1 MKTSKRKFKAWL
13 PIVLAASLTVLP
25 PTSGAATEG
34 TQQEALLDQLALY
47 ELHTLAGNGELGLV
61 NGASQLSS
69 FRQPISLTAT
79 TEGTLLVADSSNQ
92 RIRQVT
98 AATTSTYAGLDLGE
112 DDYGDLIGAW
122 NDGDRTTA
130 AFDNPAG
137 LAVSRTGMIVTADA
151 GNHAIRSIDAQGR
164 VRTVAGDGILGLVDG
179 EGAGARFYQPMDV
192 AVTDS
197 GVIYVA
203 DTLNHVIRKIE
214 QGRVTTLTA
223 PSDRAV
229 EYFPGAV
236 EPAGDYADGKLAR
249 AKFNE
254 PSGLV
259 LDAKGNL
266 YVSDTGNQLIRY
278 IDFTAGTVS
287 TVAGGM
293 AIYEPGEVYAEGGYA
308 DGQASTAR
316 FHSPRG
322 LSLTPEGGL
331 LIADSLNHAIRYLKD
346 GKVRTIAGTPEETG
360 KADGLAGYAGLNTP
374 TDIVAVGKGAY
385 AIADS
390 ANNRIR
396 ILQPYQLPA
405 GVTADGQIKLLY
417 QNERLATEAEPVI
430 LNGTTFVPVRII
442 AERLGYDVV
451 FDKTSGQVTVSR
463 GDLSYRLH
471 AETNL
476 IQRGEGAQR
485 TSITINAA
493 PFIQD
498 DRLYLPV
505 RFFAEEMGLDVQW
518 LPSVRSVLLRDR
530 ISE

>member
-1 MKTSKRKFKAWL
+1 MSKRNVKAWL
-13 PIVLAASLTVLP
+13 PIVLAASLMVLP
-25 PTSGAATEG
+25 PTPGAAAAGE
-34 TQQEALLDQLALY
+34 QKDVLLDQLALY
-47 ELHTLAGNGELGLV
+47 ELHTWAGSGELGLV
-61 NGASQLSS
+61 NGTNQSAS
-69 FRQPISLTAT
+69 FRQPTRLVAT
-79 TEGTLLVADSSNQ
+79 GEGTILVADSGNQ
-92 RIRQVT
+92 RIRQIT
-98 AATTSTYAGLDLGE
+98 STSTSTYAGLDLGE
-112 DDYGDLIGAW
+112 DEFGDLIGAW
-122 NDGDRTTA
+122 NDGDRATA
-130 AFDNPAG
+130 AFDHPAG
-137 LAVSRTGMIVTADA
+137 ITLTRTGMIVTADA
-151 GNHAIRSIDAQGR
+151 GNHAVRSLNAQGQ
-164 VRTVAGDGILGLVDG
+164 VSTIAGDGVMGLVDG
-179 EGAGARFYQPMDV
+179 EGAAARFNGPMDV
-192 AVTDS
+192 AVTNS

-223 PSDRAV
+223 PSERAV

-236 EPAGDYADGKLAR
+236 EPAGDYADGKLAA

-259 LDAKGNL
+259 LDGKGNL

-278 IDFTAGTVS
+278 IDFAAGTVS
-287 TVAGGM
+287 TVAGGK
-293 AIYEPGEVYAEGGYA
+293 ATYESGEAYAEGGYA

-316 FHSPRG
+316 FHAPRG

-346 GKVRTIAGTPEETG
+346 GKVHTIAGTPEDTG

-374 TDIVAVGKGAY
+374 TDIVAMGNGRY

-405 GVTADGQIKLLY
+405 DVTADGQIKLLY
-417 QNERLATEAEPVI
+417 HSERVATDAEPVI
-430 LNGTTFVPVRII
+430 RSGTTFVPVRII
-442 AERLGYDVV
+442 AERLDYDVV
-451 FDKTSGQVTVSR
+451 FDKSTGQVTVSR
-463 GDLSYRLH
+463 GELSYRLH
-471 AETNL
+471 AGTNL
-476 IQRGEGAQR
+476 IQRGEGSQR
-485 TSITINAA
+485 TTITLQAA

-518 LPSVRSVLLRDR
+518 LPSVRSVLLRER
-530 ISE
+530 ISG